1 MVSSETPSEPLIVL
15 HCSPSSDPYAAL
27 YLNQKFS
34 VENWLCVLSI
44 DPAYLVVLCEEELV
58 VIDLVTKEAGWDK
71 ALHVIKYLNTI
82 FIDIKKNLLCMSLVK
97 SFV

>member
-1 MVSSETPSEPLIVL
+1 MQPFILIRNFL
-15 HCSPSSDPYAAL
+15 LKIDCI
-27 YLNQKFS
+27 
-34 VENWLCVLSI
+34 LSI

-82 FIDIKKNLLCMSLVK
+82 FIDIKKTFGICL
-97 SFV
+97 

>member
-82 FIDIKKNLLCMSLVK
+82 FIDIKKTFCVCL
-97 SFV
+97 